1 VTAVEVD
8 RKVAVRCAD
17 EMRAWLHLLR
27 ATWVELRAKNR
38 QRRLTKPE
46 LTWLLTLTNP
56 STIGRNI
63 NMSQTTAVRKSS
75 IPARMIIAGVLTAI
89 AGWMTRNY
97 AASRMQEALRIAAIR
112 DPKGGPSVESAISLG
127 YIGLGLIIF
136 GAALFLAGLVVMA
149 RRG

>member
-1 VTAVEVD
+1 
-8 RKVAVRCAD
+8 
-17 EMRAWLHLLR
+17 
-27 ATWVELRAKNR
+27 
-38 QRRLTKPE
+38 
-46 LTWLLTLTNP
+46 
-56 STIGRNI
+56 
-63 NMSQTTAVRKSS
+63 MSQTTAVKQASM
-75 IPARMIIAGVLTAI
+75 PARMIIAGVLTTI